1 MPFGLIKKTPLSMNH
16 KNAFNLKHLYGTKIL
31 CALFLIGLLNVLQAQ
46 INPKNID
53 IVRDQWGVPHIF
65 GKTDAETSYGLAWA
79 HAEDDF
85 VTIQQTLM
93 AGKGLLGKKLGKSG
107 AAIDYFVQLIRARAL
122 VDEQLNTLNP
132 KFRSVLNGYVEGINA
147 YAKTHPNAVTLSKL
161 FPVNEKDLLTSYV
174 VSLAVMDKVDKVI
187 SDLFNNKI
195 TENPYSIYGSN
206 AIAISAKKTTNG
218 KTFLAINSHQPLD
231 GPASWYEAH
240 LVSEEGW
247 NILGGLF
254 AGGATVFQ
262 GVTPNLAW
270 GHTVNYPDKV
280 DVFKLKMHPT
290 KENYYEFDGQW
301 KPLEVKKVKLGVK
314 ILGLPIRV
322 YKKAYWSLYGATVKN
337 DSGFYSVRF
346 AANMGIKAP
355 EQWYFMNKAKNFTE
369 FKKALE
375 MTAITGFNIVYA
387 DKYDTIFYVSNG
399 KIPLRNPRYN
409 WVKVL
414 PGNTSKT
421 LWTKFHPFA
430 DLPQIINP
438 KSGYLFNM
446 NNAVYNASGGDD
458 NLTPMQLDQTMGYQF
473 KDNNRSIRFQQ
484 LIHKLNK
491 VSYDDFKRMKYD
503 ITLPDSL
510 YFNMDANKFFRLNP
524 EHYPNIKN
532 YLIELQKWNRT
543 ADRESY
549 GATLFKV
556 LYDVASRGAY
566 KEITLENA
574 PKIVEIAQE
583 LLLKNFGTI
592 AVKLGTYQVHQRGAV
607 ELPVEG
613 LPDVIAATHTQAY
626 KNKERVFAGESHI
639 ILVQFDENG
648 PVFETV
654 NAYGSTNNS
663 KRKHYTDQ
671 MDLYV
676 NHQLKKMTLNK
687 AEIYKNAESVYHPE

>member
-1 MPFGLIKKTPLSMNH
+1 MKIKLLFILFFIGFLS
-16 KNAFNLKHLYGTKIL
+16 LSY
-31 CALFLIGLLNVLQAQ
+31 AQ

-53 IVRDQWGVPHIF
+53 IVRDKWGVPHIY

-85 VTIQQTLM
+85 KTIQKTLL
-93 AGKGLLGKKLGKSG
+93 AGKGLLGRKMGKKG
-107 AAIDYFVQLIRARAL
+107 AAIDYFVKLIRARDI
-122 VDEQLNTLNP
+122 VNSKINTLTP
-132 KFRSVLNGYVEGINA
+132 QFRKVLNGYVQGINA
-147 YAKTHPNAVTLSKL
+147 YAKVHKKEVTLRKL
-161 FPVNEKDLLTSYV
+161 FPITEKDLLTSYV
-174 VSLAVMDKVDKVI
+174 ISLSVMDKVDRVI
-187 SDLFNNKI
+187 GDLFKNKI

-218 KTFLAINSHQPLD
+218 KTFLDINSHQPLD

-240 LVSEEGW
+240 LNSEEGW

-290 KENYYEFDGQW
+290 KENYYEFDGKW
-301 KPLEVKKVKLGVK
+301 LPLEVRKVKLKVK
-314 ILGLPIRV
+314 ILGIPIGV
-322 YKKAYWSLYGATVKN
+322 KKKAYWSIYGATVKN
-337 DSGFYSVRF
+337 DSGYYSVRF

-355 EQWYFMNKAKNFTE
+355 EQWYYMNKAQNFTQ
-369 FKKALE
+369 FKKALQ

-399 KIPLRNPRYN
+399 KIPFRNTRYN
-409 WVKVL
+409 WDKVL

-421 LWTKFHPFA
+421 LWKNFHPFA
-430 DLPQIINP
+430 DLPQILNP
-438 KSGYLFNM
+438 KSGYVFNM
-446 NNAVYNASGGDD
+446 NNTVYNASGDND
-458 NLTPMQLDQTMGYQF
+458 NLSPMDLDQTMGYPF

-484 LIHKLNK
+484 LIHKLDK
-491 VSYDDFKRMKYD
+491 VSYQDFKRIKYD

-510 YFNMDANKFFRLNP
+510 YYNLDANVFFRLKP
-524 EHYPNIKN
+524 SQYPNIKN
-532 YLIELQKWNRT
+532 YLEGLQKWNRT
-543 ADRESY
+543 ANKDSY

-556 LYDVASRGAY
+556 IYDVIARGSY
-566 KEITLENA
+566 TEISLKNAPDIVLKAQNHLLENF
-574 PKIVEIAQE
+574 K
-583 LLLKNFGTI
+583 TI
-592 AVKLGTYQVHQRGAV
+592 HVKLGIYQVHQRGKV

-613 LPDVIAATHTQAY
+613 LPDVIAATHTRPY
-626 KNKERVFAGESHI
+626 KNKERIFAGESHI
-639 ILVQFDENG
+639 ILVQFDKNG

-654 NAYGSTNNS
+654 NAYGATNNP

-671 MDLYV
+671 MKLYV
-676 NHQLKKMTLNK
+676 NHKLKKMTLNK
-687 AEIYKNAESVYHPE
+687 AEIYKNAESIYHPE

>member
-1 MPFGLIKKTPLSMNH
+1 MND
-16 KNAFNLKHLYGTKIL
+16 KFLFW
-31 CALFLIGLLNVLQAQ
+31 LFLIGILTISQAQ

-53 IVRDQWGVPHIF
+53 IVRDQWGVPHIY

-85 VTIQQTLM
+85 VTIQQTLL
-93 AGKGLLGKKLGKSG
+93 AGKGLLGIKMGKKG
-107 AAIDYFVQLIRARAL
+107 AAIDYFVQLIHAQKI
-122 VDEQLNTLNP
+122 VDERLNTLSP
-132 KFRSVLNGYVEGINA
+132 TFRAVLNGYVQGINA
-147 YAKTHPNAVTLSKL
+147 YAKSHNEEVTLKKL
-161 FPVNEKDLLTSYV
+161 FPINEKDLLTSYV
-174 VSLAVMDKVDKVI
+174 ISLAVMDKVDKVI
-187 SDLFNNKI
+187 GDLFQNKI

-218 KTFLAINSHQPLD
+218 KTFIDINSHQPLD

-240 LVSEEGW
+240 LNSEEGW

-290 KENYYEFDGQW
+290 KENYYEFDGVW
-301 KPLEVKKVKLGVK
+301 KPLEVENVKLTIK
-314 ILGLPIRV
+314 ILGIPINIK
-322 YKKAYWSLYGATVKN
+322 KKAYWSDYGATVKN
-337 DSGFYSVRF
+337 DSGYYSVRF
-346 AANMGIKAP
+346 AANMDIKAP

-387 DKYDTIFYVSNG
+387 DRYDTIFYVSNG

-409 WVKVL
+409 WIKVL

-430 DLPQIINP
+430 DLPQILNP
-438 KSGYLFNM
+438 KSGYVFNM
-446 NNAVYNASGGDD
+446 NNTVYNASGGDD
-458 NLTPMQLDQTMGYQF
+458 NLTPMKLDQTMGYQF

-484 LIHKLNK
+484 LIKKLDK
-491 VSYDDFKRMKYD
+491 VSYDDFKKMKYD
-503 ITLPDSL
+503 LTLPDSL
-510 YFNMDANKFFRLNP
+510 YFSMDANKFFRLNP
-524 EHYPNIKN
+524 EQYPNIKN
-532 YLIELQKWNRT
+532 YLIGLQKWNRT
-543 ADRESY
+543 AAKDSY

-556 LYDVASRGAY
+556 LYDVSTREHY
-566 KEITLENA
+566 KEISFENA
-574 PKIVEIAQE
+574 PEIVEKAQE
-583 LLLKNFGTI
+583 HLVKKFGSI
-592 AVKLGTYQVHQRGAV
+592 QVKLGDYQVHQRGNV
-607 ELPVEG
+607 EFPVEG
-613 LPDVIAATHTQAY
+613 LADNIAATHTLPY

-639 ILVQFDENG
+639 ILVQFDKDG
-648 PVFETV
+648 PIFETV
-654 NAYGSTNNS
+654 NAYGGTNNP

-671 MDLYV
+671 MELYV
-676 NHQLKKMTLNK
+676 NHQLKKMTLDK
-687 AEIYKNAESVYHPE
+687 TEIYKNAESIYHPE

>member
-1 MPFGLIKKTPLSMNH
+1 MNH
-16 KNAFNLKHLYGTKIL
+16 KFLFW
-31 CALFLIGLLNVLQAQ
+31 LFLIGILTITQAQ

-53 IVRDQWGVPHIF
+53 IVRDQWGVPHIY

-85 VTIQQTLM
+85 ATIQQTLL
-93 AGKGLLGKKLGKSG
+93 AGKGLLGRKMGKKG
-107 AAIDYFVQLIRARAL
+107 AAIDYFVQLIHARKI
-122 VDEQLNTLNP
+122 VDEKLSTLTLP
-132 KFRSVLNGYVEGINA
+132 FRKVLNGYVEGINA
-147 YAKTHPNAVTLSKL
+147 YAKSHKEEVSLKKL
-161 FPVNEKDLLTSYV
+161 FPINEKDLLTSYV
-174 VSLAVMDKVDKVI
+174 ISLAVMDKIDKTI
-187 SDLFNNKI
+187 SDLFSNKI

-218 KTFLAINSHQPLD
+218 KTFIDINSHQPLD

-240 LVSEEGW
+240 LVSDEGW

-254 AGGATVFQ
+254 AGGTTVFQ

-280 DVFKLKMHPT
+280 DIFKLKMHPT
-290 KENYYEFDGQW
+290 RENYYEFDGEW
-301 KPLEVKKVKLGVK
+301 KPLEVEKIKLSIK
-314 ILGLPIRV
+314 ILGIPINIK
-322 YKKAYWSLYGATVKN
+322 KKAYWSDYGATVKN

-399 KIPLRNPRYN
+399 KIPLRNARYN
-409 WVKVL
+409 WTKVL

-430 DLPQIINP
+430 DLPQILNP
-438 KSGYLFNM
+438 KSGYVFNM
-446 NNAVYNASGGDD
+446 NNTVYNASGGDD
-458 NLTPMQLDQTMGYQF
+458 NLTPMQLDQTMGYPF
-473 KDNNRSIRFQQ
+473 KNNNRSIQFQQ
-484 LIHKLNK
+484 LIHKLDK

-503 ITLPDSL
+503 LTLPDSL
-510 YFNMDANKFFRLNP
+510 YFSMDANKFFRLNP
-524 EHYPNIKN
+524 EQYPNIKN

-543 ADRESY
+543 ADKDSY

-556 LYDVASRGAY
+556 LYDVSTREHY
-566 KEITLENA
+566 KEINFKNA
-574 PKIVEIAQE
+574 PEIVEKAQE
-583 LLLKNFGTI
+583 HLIKNFGSI
-592 AVKLGTYQVHQRGAV
+592 QVKLGNYQVHQRGNI

-613 LPDVIAATHTQAY
+613 LADNIAATHTQPY

-639 ILVQFDENG
+639 ILVQFDKDG
-648 PVFETV
+648 PIFETV
-654 NAYGSTNNS
+654 NAYGSSNNR

-671 MDLYV
+671 MELYV
-676 NHQLKKMTLNK
+676 NHQLKKMTLDK
-687 AEIYKNAESVYHPE
+687 AVIYKNAEAVYHPE

>member
-1 MPFGLIKKTPLSMNH
+1 MKNKIFLS
-16 KNAFNLKHLYGTKIL
+16 F
-31 CALFLIGLLNVLQAQ
+31 FLIGFLSLSQAQ

-53 IVRDQWGVPHIF
+53 IVRDKWGIPHIY
-65 GKTDAETSYGLAWA
+65 GTTDAETSYGLAWA

-85 VTIQQTLM
+85 KTIQQTLL
-93 AGKGLLGKKLGKSG
+93 AGKGLLGRKLGKKG
-107 AAIDYFVQLIRARAL
+107 AAVDYFVKLIRARDI
-122 VDEQLNTLNP
+122 VNKKINTLTP
-132 KFRSVLNGYVEGINA
+132 PFRKVLNGYVQGINA
-147 YAKTHPNAVTLSKL
+147 FAKAHKKEVILKKL
-161 FPVNEKDLLTSYV
+161 FPITEKDLLTSYV
-174 VSLAVMDKVDKVI
+174 ISLAVMDKVDRVI
-187 SDLFNNKI
+187 GDLFKNKI

-218 KTFLAINSHQPLD
+218 KTFLDINSHQPLN

-240 LVSEEGW
+240 LNSDEGW

-254 AGGATVFQ
+254 AGGTTVFQ

-290 KENYYEFDGQW
+290 KENYYEFDGKW
-301 KPLEVKKVKLGVK
+301 MPLEIRKEKLKVK
-314 ILGLPIRV
+314 ILGIPISV
-322 YKKAYWSLYGATVKN
+322 KKKAYWSVYGATVKN

-355 EQWYFMNKAKNFTE
+355 EQWYYMNKAQNFTQ

-399 KIPLRNPRYN
+399 KIPIRNTRYN
-409 WVKVL
+409 WDKVL

-421 LWTKFHPFA
+421 LWKTFHPFA
-430 DLPQIINP
+430 DLPQILNP
-438 KSGYLFNM
+438 ESGYVFNM
-446 NNAVYNASGGDD
+446 NNTVYNASGDND
-458 NLTPMQLDQTMGYQF
+458 NLSPMNLDQTMGYPF

-484 LIHKLNK
+484 LIHKLDK
-491 VSYDDFKRMKYD
+491 VSYADFKRMKYD

-510 YFNMDANKFFRLNP
+510 YYNLDANVFFRLNSKK
-524 EHYPNIKN
+524 YPDMKN
-532 YLIELQKWNRT
+532 YLQGLQKWNRT
-543 ADRESY
+543 ANKDSY

-556 LYDVASRGAY
+556 LYDIIARGSY
-566 KEITLENA
+566 TEISLKNAPDIVRKAQEHLLENF
-574 PKIVEIAQE
+574 
-583 LLLKNFGTI
+583 NTI
-592 AVKLGTYQVHQRGAV
+592 HVKLGTYQVHQRGNV

-613 LPDVIAATHTQAY
+613 LPDVIAATHTRPY
-626 KNKERVFAGESHI
+626 KNKERIYSGESHI
-639 ILVQFDENG
+639 ILVQFDKTG

-654 NAYGSTNNS
+654 NAYGASNNP

-671 MDLYV
+671 MHLYV
-676 NHQLKKMTLNK
+676 NHKLKKMTLNK
-687 AEIYKNAESVYHPE
+687 AEIYKNAESIYHPE

>member
-1 MPFGLIKKTPLSMNH
+1 MKIKLLFILFFIGFLS
-16 KNAFNLKHLYGTKIL
+16 LSY
-31 CALFLIGLLNVLQAQ
+31 AQ

-53 IVRDQWGVPHIF
+53 IVRDKWGVPHIY

-85 VTIQQTLM
+85 KTIQQTLL
-93 AGKGLLGKKLGKSG
+93 AGKGLLGRKIGKKG
-107 AAIDYFVQLIRARAL
+107 AAIDYFVKLIRARDI
-122 VDEQLNTLNP
+122 VDKKINTLTP
-132 KFRSVLNGYVEGINA
+132 QFRKVLNGYIQGINA
-147 YAKTHPNAVTLSKL
+147 YAKAHRKEVTLRKL
-161 FPVNEKDLLTSYV
+161 FPITEKDLLTSSV
-174 VSLAVMDKVDKVI
+174 ISLSVMDKVDRVI
-187 SDLFNNKI
+187 GDLFNNKI

-218 KTFLAINSHQPLD
+218 KTFLDINSHQPLD

-240 LVSEEGW
+240 LNSEEGW

-254 AGGATVFQ
+254 AGGTTVFQ

-290 KENYYEFDGQW
+290 KENYYEFDGKW
-301 KPLEVKKVKLGVK
+301 MPLEVRKVKLKVK
-314 ILGLPIRV
+314 ILGIV
-322 YKKAYWSLYGATVKN
+322 IGIKKKAYWSAYGATVKN

-355 EQWYFMNKAKNFTE
+355 EQWYYMNKAQNFTQ
-369 FKKALE
+369 FKKALQ

-399 KIPLRNPRYN
+399 KIPIRNTRYN
-409 WVKVL
+409 WDKVL

-421 LWTKFHPFA
+421 LWKTFHPFA
-430 DLPQIINP
+430 DLPQILNP
-438 KSGYLFNM
+438 ESGYVFNM
-446 NNAVYNASGGDD
+446 NNTVYNASGDND
-458 NLTPMQLDQTMGYQF
+458 NLAPMNLDQTMGYPF

-484 LIHKLNK
+484 LIHKLDK
-491 VSYDDFKRMKYD
+491 VSYKDFKRIKYD

-510 YFNMDANKFFRLNP
+510 YYNMDANKFFRINP
-524 EHYPNIKN
+524 EKYPNIKN
-532 YLIELQKWNRT
+532 YLIGLQKWNRT
-543 ADRESY
+543 ANKDSY

-556 LYDVASRGAY
+556 IYDVVTRHNY
-566 KEITLENA
+566 KEITMKNA
-574 PKIVEIAQE
+574 PEIVLKAQE
-583 LLLKNFGTI
+583 HLLKNFNTI
-592 AVKLGTYQVHQRGAV
+592 HVKLGTYQVHQRGNV

-613 LPDVIAATHTQAY
+613 LPDVIAATHTRPY
-626 KNKERVFAGESHI
+626 KNKERIFAGESHI
-639 ILVQFDENG
+639 ILVQFDETG

-654 NAYGSTNNS
+654 NAYGGTNNP

-676 NHQLKKMTLNK
+676 NHKLKKMTLNK
-687 AEIYKNAESVYHPE
+687 AEIYKNAESIYHPE